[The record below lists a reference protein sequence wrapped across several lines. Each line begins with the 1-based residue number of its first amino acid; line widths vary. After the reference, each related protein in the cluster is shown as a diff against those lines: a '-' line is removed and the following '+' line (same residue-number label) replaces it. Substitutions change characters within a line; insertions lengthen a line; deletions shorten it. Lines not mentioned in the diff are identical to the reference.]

1 MKKPSVVVLIRA
13 KLVLVLLCIAIHFVS
28 IKRGNVFV
36 RPDSF
41 LHGNADTLRG
51 MDYVRNIKKDL
62 MTPLQERNID
72 GAMVK
77 HMKP

>member
-13 KLVLVLLCIAIHFVS
+13 SLVLVLLCTATHFVS
-28 IKRGNVFV
+28 IKRGIVFV

-51 MDYVRNIKKDL
+51 VDDVRKFKKDL
-62 MTPLQERNID
+62 MIPLQERNID

>member
-13 KLVLVLLCIAIHFVS
+13 SLVLVLLYTAIHLVS
-28 IKRGNVFV
+28 IKRGIVFV

-41 LHGNADTLRG
+41 VNGNANTLRG
-51 MDYVRNIKKDL
+51 VDDVRKFKKDL
-62 MTPLQERNID
+62 MIPLEERNID

-77 HMKP
+77 HSKP